1 MCSTCK
7 TSYYC
12 KSIVPV
18 ELLNS
23 EALHRLHWENKV
35 MVKILK
41 FTVLYVSKFNV
52 VFFHVLGIFSLYYHH
67 PSISWI
73 TIISLSSLF
82 TLPPPR
88 SPLSSLEAQPSA
100 GYCNWQC
107 KLWLQ
112 CYTHVKGAILILQER
127 QKW

>member
-35 MVKILK
+35 RFKILK
-41 FTVLYVSKFNV
+41 FTVLYVPIFNV
-52 VFFHVLGIFSLYYHH
+52 VSFAFLE
-67 PSISWI
+67 SILFII
-73 TIISLSSLF
+73 TILQSPEQPSHPYYPSSLF
-82 TLPPPR
+82 HHHDLR
-88 SPLSSLEAQPSA
+88 
-100 GYCNWQC
+100 C
-107 KLWLQ
+107 LQ
-112 CYTHVKGAILILQER
+112 LKPDHQLVIVIDNVNFDYNITHMFEGALKILLKRQEG
-127 QKW
+127 

>member
-41 FTVLYVSKFNV
+41 FTVLYVPKFNV
-52 VFFHVLGIFSLYYHH
+52 VSFAFLESFLFI
-67 PSISWI
+67 I
-73 TIISLSSLF
+73 TI
-82 TLPPPR
+82 
-88 SPLSSLEAQPSA
+88 
-100 GYCNWQC
+100 
-107 KLWLQ
+107 LQ
-112 CYTHVKGAILILQER
+112 CPE
-127 QKW
+127 